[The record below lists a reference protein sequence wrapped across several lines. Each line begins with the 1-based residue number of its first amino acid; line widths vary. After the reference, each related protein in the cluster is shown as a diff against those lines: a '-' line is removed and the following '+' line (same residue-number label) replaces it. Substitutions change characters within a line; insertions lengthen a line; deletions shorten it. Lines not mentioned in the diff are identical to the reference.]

1 MNNNNGTP
9 PLLMILGVLLVGAGG
24 LLLAYVGLLVYHVIN
39 TPEEVK
45 IVQFILTHIQVGDR
59 AIYGSIGKETFEVNV
74 ADPVRTALF
83 LFLGVL
89 ILGVLAKILSTL
101 ISSGLE
107 MIRMAKT
114 QPKEEL
120 KQRIAESLARK

>member
-1 MNNNNGTP
+1 MNNTNGAYT
-9 PLLMILGVLLVGAGG
+9 LLMALGVLLVGAGG
-24 LLLAYVGLLVYHVIN
+24 LLLVYVGLLVFQIIN
-39 TPEEVK
+39 APEEVK

-59 AIYGSIGKETFEVNV
+59 AIYGSLGKEVLEINL

-89 ILGVLAKILSTL
+89 ILGVLARILSTL

-107 MIRMAKT
+107 MMRMANT
-114 QPKEEL
+114 QAKDQL
-120 KQRIAESLARK
+120 KPHGGA

>member
-1 MNNNNGTP
+1 MNNGNGTP
-9 PLLMILGVLLVGAGG
+9 PLLMILGILLVGAGG
-24 LLLAYVGLLVYHVIN
+24 LLLVYVGVLVFHIIN

-45 IVQFILTHIQVGDR
+45 IVQFILSHIQIGDR
-59 AIYGSIGKETFEVNV
+59 AIYGSLGKETFEVNV

-120 KQRIAESLARK
+120 KQKIAESLPRK

>member
-1 MNNNNGTP
+1 MNNNSGAHT
-9 PLLMILGVLLVGAGG
+9 LLMALGVLLVGAGG
-24 LLLAYVGLLVYHVIN
+24 LLLVYVGLLVFQIIN
-39 TPEEVK
+39 APEEVK

-59 AIYGSIGKETFEVNV
+59 AIYGSLGKEVLEINL

-89 ILGVLAKILSTL
+89 ILGVLARILSTL

-107 MIRMAKT
+107 MM
-114 QPKEEL
+114 
-120 KQRIAESLARK
+120 RIANAQAKDQLKPHGGA